1 MNVVSH
7 LQLWGIGGSK
17 QKLHLPE
24 CTALALYRSDDLD
37 YLEVW
42 APKLTNLNLQACYG
56 LDHLRLHPEEG
67 STVSVNLV
75 NANIDRISLRHL
87 QQHPGVDAESLS
99 HDEDYEN
106 EGDINMFG
114 DYPGPNMPMVG
125 AGAYGD
131 MLGQMMGNLNIME
144 NPMNAQMAQM
154 LAMLQAGVVPG
165 AEDGA
170 YDDP

>member
-1 MNVVSH
+1 M
-7 LQLWGIGGSK
+7 
-17 QKLHLPE
+17 
-24 CTALALYRSDDLD
+24 
-37 YLEVW
+37 
-42 APKLTNLNLQACYG
+42 
-56 LDHLRLHPEEG
+56 
-67 STVSVNLV
+67 
-75 NANIDRISLRHL
+75 NANIDRISIRHL
-87 QQHPGVDAESLS
+87 EQHPRVDAECLS
-99 HDEDYEN
+99 HDDDEDYEN

-114 DYPGPNMPMVG
+114 DYPGPNMPMMG

-131 MLGQMMGNLNIME
+131 MLGQMMGNPNIME